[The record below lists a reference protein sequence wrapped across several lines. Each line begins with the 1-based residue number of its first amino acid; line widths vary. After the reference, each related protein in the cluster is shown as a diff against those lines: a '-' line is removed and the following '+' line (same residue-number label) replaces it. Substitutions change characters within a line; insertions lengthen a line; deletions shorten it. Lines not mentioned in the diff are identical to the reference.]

1 MLAYFQTVL
10 KSLAS
15 HSLFPGIENE
25 DHIIWAVSSSG
36 KLSITSALSI
46 IQEGITEDKDP
57 IWRFIWLLQAS
68 QRVRFFLSPAA
79 DDRLMTTLHV
89 LRDCP
94 RARAIWLKLILVNNQ
109 ASFFA
114 VPLKVWLTQNLN
126 LVMGKADSWTALF
139 ATMA

>member
-1 MLAYFQTVL
+1 
-10 KSLAS
+10 
-15 HSLFPGIENE
+15 LFLGIENE

-79 DDRLMTTLHV
+79 DDRLMTTLMYFEIV
-89 LRDCP
+89 QGLGLFGSSLFLLT
-94 RARAIWLKLILVNNQ
+94 IKQ
-109 ASFFA
+109 AS
-114 VPLKVWLTQNLN
+114 L
-126 LVMGKADSWTALF
+126 LF
-139 ATMA
+139 L